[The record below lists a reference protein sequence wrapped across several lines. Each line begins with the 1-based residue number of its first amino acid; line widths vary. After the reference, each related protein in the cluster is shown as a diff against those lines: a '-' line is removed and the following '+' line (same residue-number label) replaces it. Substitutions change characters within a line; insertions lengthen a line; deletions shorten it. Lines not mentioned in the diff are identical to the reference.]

1 MKKITNDWLVSA
13 ESDLLL
19 VRMIQPQEELTHL
32 SAFHAQQ
39 AIEKSFKA
47 LIEEYDFGFIKTHSL
62 ETLFGKVTSV
72 FHPEFNTDLLTLLD
86 QLYIDARYPG
96 ELGLLP
102 NGKPSALYIHSHQHN
117 DDRMS
122 RQFFEELQIPDADI
136 NLGICSGTHAQQV
149 GRP

>member
-1 MKKITNDWLVSA
+1 MKKTTKEWFNSA

-19 VRMIQPQEELTHL
+19 INEIHLNQELTHL

-47 LIEEYDFGFIKTHSL
+47 IIEEFELGFIKTHSL
-62 ETLFGKVTSV
+62 ETLHNIVKEKIQLKFDL
-72 FHPEFNTDLLTLLD
+72 DLLIILD

-102 NGKPSALYIHSHQHN
+102 NGKPSIEECKVFYELARSILKTASLAC
-117 DDRMS
+117 S
-122 RQFFEELQIPDADI
+122 R
-136 NLGICSGTHAQQV
+136 
-149 GRP
+149 